1 MAAMKIE
8 SSRKARPIAWS
19 VGWAL
24 ALGLLACTAIETARL
39 AAQTSQLTEKEILP
53 VLEAKCFQCHGEA
66 LKAGNLDLRTRE
78 SMLKG
83 GDKGP
88 ALAPGR
94 ADQSLMIQRVLGQ
107 VAPRMPMAPMPALSE
122 REIALLK
129 DWINQ
134 GANWGTALRG
144 NQQQTGYGSDYKER
158 PITEQD
164 RKWWAFQPPV
174 RHALPKVS
182 DARWEKNPIDAFIKT
197 ALDAKGLTPAPP
209 ADRATL
215 IRRAYLDLIGLLPT
229 PAQVDAFI
237 NDASPNA
244 YEQVIETLLS
254 SPHYGER
261 WGRNW
266 LDVVRYA
273 DSSGFEHDR
282 DLPTAWRYRDYVIR
296 SLNQD
301 KPYNQFLIEQLAGD
315 EVDNPTDDTVT
326 GTAFYRIGPRVRFRE
341 KDNPF
346 YRYDYLDDIVRTTF
360 QGFMGISVHCAR
372 CHDHKFDPI
381 TRKDYYRSVAM
392 FFGFVSYD
400 HPLLPKE
407 QVREWE
413 RKTREVVAALEPL
426 KKEISRIEAPYRKAQ
441 FEANLKRLPEE
452 VQAAIKT
459 PVEQRTAGQKLLAA
473 QFERGVGSGDGDPNY
488 MGEDPALSLITT
500 AAQRAPNLSEGARF
514 GGDANRP
521 RGGGSNLLKV
531 GDADHQRRA
540 ELLEKVA
547 ELEKQMPPTPFA
559 VEGIRDGDY
568 RLAPDGP
575 GDEPSP
581 GKTYR
586 PDYPDLGKSFLPQP
600 GMKYEVPWVHFGANG
615 LVVEED
621 NKGPV
626 VEAGYVTVLTKGTP
640 PVAKPPNRNDY
651 VSSGRRRAL
660 AEWIASPDNPLTAR
674 VLVNRLWYWHF
685 GRGIVATPGNF
696 GKMGLPPS
704 HPELLDWL
712 ATEFVRQ
719 GWSIKQMH
727 RLVMNSE
734 TYKMQ
739 SAFYNARN
747 AEKDPDNVH
756 LWRYPVRR
764 LDGEIIRDIILS
776 ASGKI
781 NLEAGG
787 PPFFPS
793 IPSRVREGYR
803 QGKWILTKEE
813 PATWRRS
820 VYSYWKR
827 GMKYP
832 MFDVHDQPDQNV
844 TTEKRNITTVPTQAL
859 TLLNN
864 EFVLLQARH
873 LAERVV
879 REAGSDDPAIL
890 VRTLYKIALSREP
903 GPAELAGQVD
913 FLRKQRE
920 FRSAGSTG
928 PGGGTEA
935 ARNVDLAALTD
946 ISHVMLNANEFV
958 YIN

>member
-1 MAAMKIE
+1 MG
-8 SSRKARPIAWS
+8 S
-19 VGWAL
+19 VL
-24 ALGLLACTAIETARL
+24 ALGFLLGT
-39 AAQTSQLTEKEILP
+39 AAQTTRPQAQKTQLTEKDVLP

-66 LKAGNLDLRTRE
+66 LKMGNLDLRTRE
-78 SMLKG
+78 SILKG

-88 ALAPGR
+88 AITPGH
-94 ADQSLMIQRVLGQ
+94 ADQSLLIHRVTGK
-107 VAPRMPMAPMPALSE
+107 VAPKMPMPPMPALTDSE
-122 REIALLK
+122 LAVVK
-129 DWINQ
+129 GWIDQ
-134 GANWGTALRG
+134 GANWSLPEG
-144 NQQQTGYGSDYKER
+144 NATPPQQTAAAYGNDYRER
-158 PITEQD
+158 RITAED
-164 RKWWAFQPPV
+164 RGWWAFQKPV
-174 RHALPKVS
+174 RRPPPEVS
-182 DARWEKNPIDAFIKT
+182 DARWTKNPIDAFVK
-197 ALDAKGLTPAPP
+197 AAMNAKGLKPAPQ

-229 PAQVDAFI
+229 PAQVQEFA
-237 NDASPNA
+237 NDPSPRA
-244 YEQVIETLLS
+244 YEELIDRLLAS
-254 SPHYGER
+254 EHYGER
-261 WGRNW
+261 WGRHW

-282 DLPTAWRYRDYVIR
+282 DLPTAWRFRDYVIK
-296 SLNQD
+296 SLNED

-315 EVDNPTDDTVT
+315 EVDQPSNDTLT
-326 GTAFYRIGPRVRFRE
+326 ATAFYRIGPRVRFRE

-381 TRKDYYRSVAM
+381 TRKDYYRTLAM
-392 FFGFVSYD
+392 FFGFVNYD
-400 HPLLPKE
+400 HPLLPPE

-413 RKTREVVAALEPL
+413 RKTREIVAAIEPL
-426 KKEISRIEAPYRKAQ
+426 KKEVARIEAPYRRLQ
-441 FEANLKRLPEE
+441 FETNLKKLPPD
-452 VQAAIKT
+452 VQEAIRT
-459 PVEQRTAGQKLLAA
+459 PVEQRTAGQRLLAA
-473 QFERGVGSGDGDPNY
+473 QFERGGGGEGDPNF

-500 AAQRAPNLSEGARF
+500 AAQREPNLNEAPRF
-514 GGDANRP
+514 GGGGNR
-521 RGGGSNLLKV
+521 RGGGSSLKV
-531 GDADHQRRA
+531 SEDDHQRRE
-540 ELLEKVA
+540 ELLREIQ

-575 GDEPSP
+575 GDEPLP

-586 PDYPDLGKSFLPQP
+586 PDYPDLGESYLPEP
-600 GMKYEVPWVHFGANG
+600 GSQYEVPWVHFGANG

-621 NKGPV
+621 NKAPV
-626 VEAGYVTVLTKGTP
+626 VGPGYLTVLVNGTPP
-640 PVAKPPNRNDY
+640 PVAKPPRRDDY

-660 AEWIASPDNPLTAR
+660 AEWIASPENPLTAR
-674 VLVNRLWYWHF
+674 VLVNRMWYWHF
-685 GRGIVATPGNF
+685 GRGLVATPGNF
-696 GKMGLPPS
+696 GKMGAAPS

-727 RLVMNSE
+727 RLIMNSE
-734 TYKMQ
+734 TYKLG
-739 SAFYNARN
+739 SNFYHAGNAD
-747 AEKDPDNVH
+747 KDPENIFV
-756 LWRYPVRR
+756 WRYPVRR
-764 LDGEIIRDIILS
+764 LDGEALRDIILS

-781 NLEAGG
+781 NLQAGG

-793 IPSRVREGYR
+793 IPQRVREGYR

-832 MFDVHDQPDQNV
+832 MFEVHDQPDQNV

-864 EFVLLQARH
+864 EFVLLQAGF
-873 LAERVV
+873 LAERVL
-879 REAGSDDPAIL
+879 REATSSDPADQ
-890 VRTLYKIALSREP
+890 VKMLYRIALSREP
-903 GPAELAGQVD
+903 SPAELAGQVE

-920 FRSAGSTG
+920 FRSAKAGS
-928 PGGGTEA
+928 EDVA
-935 ARNVDLAALTD
+935 LAALTD
-946 ISHVMLNANEFV
+946 LSHVFLNANEFV